1 MMSRVR
7 KISNLSRLTA
17 VIILLCQALGGV
29 ADEVTDCVL
38 IQPIVVRG
46 DDGTAPAHF
55 RIADALIDQV
65 YRSADLTF
73 HFLEPRYYD
82 SEEARNGEINLDQIV
97 ERTEKSGVLKRVG
110 EQINMLFVNKVDG
123 KSGPLGRAQTP
134 GSIVFIA
141 LTEKERELG
150 EDAFVVAHESGH
162 NLGLQ
167 HAVDDDK
174 VPNDVPNLMGDGPF
188 LERLGPRGL
197 TEYQIKIIRE
207 NPLVQPRIDF
217 LEGDR
222 AKQAV
227 LDESYESY
235 FGRLH
240 RREIATLTGEAL
252 ESGTLEEDRETA
264 RNRFRD
270 AIRSFSEREKES
282 ITWVVKELE
291 ERLEIKF
298 PLLWQQPWKFI
309 KVRSG
314 LCGNFSH
321 TRGPC
326 IIFSQSTVDRIVA
339 ARNSGSTEQALLD
352 VGTLFLHEQLHV
364 LQRLY
369 PRKFAKLYRETFGL
383 MEAEVV
389 PHPWIEER
397 LMTNPDAS
405 GSTWLIRDS
414 DAPDVPAATCYWPL
428 TILKGDEEVPVMGRD
443 FRSIAVEVEDD
454 GSGRFSVVC
463 TPQGIPKFRDL
474 ESLQNHARRFP
485 TVRGLEHPNEIAAY
499 MFADKLRA
507 DLSADQDVSV
517 TKQQRQMVLDFQH
530 WCEQQLR

>member
-17 VIILLCQALGGV
+17 LMILLCQAANGV

-55 RIADALIDQV
+55 RIADVLIDQV

-82 SEEARNGEINLDQIV
+82 SEEARDGEINLDQIV
-97 ERTEKSGVLKRVG
+97 ERTGKSGTLKRVG

-123 KSGPLGRAQTP
+123 KAGPLGRAQTP

-188 LERLGPRGL
+188 VERLGPRGL
-197 TEYQIKIIRE
+197 TEYQIEIIRA

-240 RREIATLTGEAL
+240 RREIATLTGEVL

-270 AIRSFSEREKES
+270 AIRPFTEREKES

-326 IIFSQSTVDRIVA
+326 IIFSQTTVDRIVA
-339 ARNSGSTEQALLD
+339 ARHAGSTEQALLD

-369 PRKFAKLYRETFGL
+369 PRKFAKLYRESFGL
-383 MEAEVV
+383 VKAEVI

-397 LMTNPDAS
+397 VMTNPDAS
-405 GSTWLIRDS
+405 GSTWLICES
-414 DAPDVPAATCYWPL
+414 DAPKATSYWPL
-428 TILKGDEEVPVMGRD
+428 TILKGDDAVPVMGRD

-463 TPQGIPKFRDL
+463 TPEGIPKFRDL
-474 ESLQNHARRFP
+474 ESLQNHAHRFP

-507 DLSADQDVSV
+507 DLIADQDVSV

-530 WCEQQLR
+530 WCEQNLR